1 MIAKRVLAT
10 AAAAVALSFTASA
23 QAPKPETQIKLR
35 KAAYSMM
42 GYSFGGLAGMAEGK
56 RPFAR
61 DEATR
66 LADLLVQVSMVPR
79 LFFGEGTDK
88 GETRAKPEI
97 WTERADFD
105 SKMDKMVTE
114 VAKLPQV
121 LRSGDEGAFKA
132 QVKVVDDAC
141 DSCHQKFRVK
151 R

>member
-1 MIAKRVLAT
+1 MIPKRVLAT
-10 AAAAVALSFTASA
+10 AAAAVALSFTANA

-35 KAAYSMM
+35 RAAYTMR
-42 GYSFGGLAGMAEGK
+42 GYAFGALEAMAEGK

-61 DEATR
+61 EDATR
-66 LADLLVQVSMVPR
+66 YADLFVQVSTVPK

-114 VAKLPQV
+114 GAKLPQV
-121 LRSGDEGAFKA
+121 LRSGDENAFKA
-132 QVKVVDDAC
+132 QVKIVDDAC
-141 DSCHQKFRVK
+141 GACHDKFRVK